1 MRYFYSKSHKGFFI
15 EGVNSFI
22 PEDCLEITEERYH
35 DLLEQQSLGKQIT
48 PDENGLPML
57 VDRLQWP
64 DEMMAS
70 IVRNERDNYLRE
82 SDWSQG
88 NDIPDALK
96 TIWAVYR
103 QQLRDVPQQ
112 PGFPQNVV
120 WPEKPV

>member
-1 MRYFYSKSHKGFFI
+1 
-15 EGVNSFI
+15 
-22 PEDCLEITEERYH
+22 
-35 DLLEQQSLGKQIT
+35 
-48 PDENGLPML
+48 
-57 VDRLQWP
+57 
-64 DEMMAS
+64 MAS

-103 QQLRDVPQQ
+103 QQLRDVTQQ